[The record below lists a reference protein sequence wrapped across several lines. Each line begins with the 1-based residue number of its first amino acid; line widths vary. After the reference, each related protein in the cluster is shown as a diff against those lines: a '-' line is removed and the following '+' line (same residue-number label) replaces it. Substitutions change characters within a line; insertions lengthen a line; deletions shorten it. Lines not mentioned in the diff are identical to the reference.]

1 MKSWFEGAI
10 LQEKEEQVSGFSF
23 QQLILEVSLNINDP
37 KNVLKHVSPMNDIG
51 YPFFK
56 NMSFK
61 NANSL
66 SKLVQLEQTNW
77 KTSESQTINHAKFI
91 CSR

>member
-1 MKSWFEGAI
+1 MF
-10 LQEKEEQVSGFSF
+10 
-23 QQLILEVSLNINDP
+23 
-37 KNVLKHVSPMNDIG
+37 LKHVSPMNDIG

-77 KTSESQTINHAKFI
+77 KTSDWKPNYKSCQIYM
-91 CSR
+91 